1 MTGCKEFSVRAEDI
15 DDITFSRFP
24 YNLGHRSGKNPRMK
38 SLERL
43 FPTFF
48 QYYL

>member
-1 MTGCKEFSVRAEDI
+1 MTGCQEFSVRAEDI
-15 DDITFSRFP
+15 DHIAFSRLP
-24 YNLGHRSGKNPRMK
+24 DYLGHRSGKDPRME